1 MADFSDDELLSE
13 LGIDLAPVKSV
24 TYTVKEERLISGFEE
39 ITRFYEKYKKV
50 PSNTA
55 EADIFERIYAVRL
68 AQLKQSDE
76 AKALLVDFDQYQLL
90 SDSQDEINEL
100 S

>member
-24 TYTVKEERLISGFEE
+24 TYTAKEERLISGFEE
-39 ITRFYEKYKKV
+39 IIHFYEDYKRV

-55 EADIFERIYAVRL
+55 DTDIFERIYAVRL
-68 AQLKQSDE
+68 GQLKQVLNQE
-76 AKALLVDFDQYQLL
+76 NQ
-90 SDSQDEINEL
+90 
-100 S
+100 